1 MLKFNGKIIRIGT
14 SKGLVIPKVIL
25 DLYKFEKDDEIELIV
40 EQDGIKIKVKDS
52 IEPKLEPKLMGFIIA
67 KGR

>member
-1 MLKFNGKIIRIGT
+1 MLKFSGKIIRIGT

-40 EQDGIKIKVKDS
+40 EQDGIKIKSKNNS
-52 IEPKLEPKLMGFIIA
+52 GEL
-67 KGR
+67 